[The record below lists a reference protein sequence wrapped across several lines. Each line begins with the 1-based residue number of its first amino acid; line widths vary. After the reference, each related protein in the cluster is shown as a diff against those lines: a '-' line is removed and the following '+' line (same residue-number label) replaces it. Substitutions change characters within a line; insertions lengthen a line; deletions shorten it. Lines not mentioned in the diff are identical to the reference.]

1 VRAPTKLGAP
11 FQLASAWAIVGGGLA
26 MAAIGDPAPAAIALA
41 VAALALATA
50 WLGFAAVRTAEL
62 RYGYAAEAGLFALY
76 MWIRLSPLG
85 AGMTAETDV
94 VVAIAAAFTL
104 HFASIV
110 LARAELPV
118 LARPAMLGARLLPLA
133 ACACAIDVEAAAP
146 HATLAHAVFAETIG
160 VLYFLDFRRGGPR
173 PLGAIAL
180 GFFNV
185 GLALLW
191 IHTDHRDALFYTV
204 PLGVSISL
212 LARLYQAHMSPSAR
226 RGLRAAG
233 ALLIYFSTYVHVV
246 QFAHG
251 LYPVLLG
258 GFTLVGIALGFW
270 LQLRELF
277 VLSIGFLVLDV
288 VSNLA
293 YYGVHRPVLGW
304 TLLTLAGLCLTA
316 SGVVFQLR
324 RGQVRGLVS
333 EIRTNLARWD

>member
-1 VRAPTKLGAP
+1 
-11 FQLASAWAIVGGGLA
+11 
-26 MAAIGDPAPAAIALA
+26 M
-41 VAALALATA
+41 
-50 WLGFAAVRTAEL
+50 
-62 RYGYAAEAGLFALY
+62 
-76 MWIRLSPLG
+76 
-85 AGMTAETDV
+85 
-94 VVAIAAAFTL
+94 L

-110 LARAELPV
+110 LARAELTA
-118 LARPAMLGARLLPLA
+118 LARPSTIGARYLPVA
-133 ACACAIDVEAAAP
+133 ACVLAIYLANDGDHLQATVE
-146 HATLAHAVFAETIG
+146 HAVLAETVG
-160 VLYFLDFRRGGPR
+160 LLYFLDFRRGGPR
-173 PLGAIAL
+173 ALGAVAL
-180 GFFNV
+180 GFANL

-204 PLGVSISL
+204 PLGLSISL
-212 LARLYQAHMSPSAR
+212 LARLYQAHVSRGAR
-226 RGLRAAG
+226 RSLRGAG
-233 ALLIYFSTYVHVV
+233 ALLIYFSTYFHVV
-246 QFAHG
+246 QFDHG

-324 RGQVRGLVS
+324 RGQIRSLVS
-333 EIRTNLARWD
+333 DVRTNLASWD